1 MFGNLNALMQ
11 QARAMQEEMTRVK
24 GELEDLR
31 IEVSTGGDMVKVVS
45 NGVGDIVSIKID
57 PSFFED
63 RDTDM
68 LETLILSAVNEA
80 RRRAEESAKDAM
92 KKITGGLPLSSLAN
106 LLGGLVKPDK

>member
-1 MFGNLNALMQ
+1 LFGNLNALMQ

-31 IEVSTGGDMVKVVS
+31 IEVRTGGDMVKVVC

-57 PSFFED
+57 PGLLQEK
-63 RDTDM
+63 DTDM

-106 LLGGLVKPDK
+106 LVGGLVKPDK